1 MPTFTGKKFSDFY
14 KNLLG
19 IDQSNNTGVD
29 VVVRN
34 VQSGDGSDTAISL
47 SDDVLRVKPVN
58 DNTAGTFAVNN
69 KDGDGILIVNTSSSL
84 VKVGASRANATT
96 LFKDM
101 GLFDFSPTAGYHN
114 PLIANNMMFSDSGAD
129 IAEDTTFGGN
139 GSDPATSYDVSAGD
153 EHIAVASYW
162 YLENDIT
169 LDSVRFIATCD
180 TTATLNYHIF
190 AYDLDVS
197 GQFGDLSNGELHAN
211 GIIAATA
218 TTVKTGTLTLDTANI
233 SANKVVVGFVENATD
248 TGDITTSVQIQYHIR

>member
-1 MPTFTGKKFSDFY
+1 
-14 KNLLG
+14 
-19 IDQSNNTGVD
+19 
-29 VVVRN
+29 
-34 VQSGDGSDTAISL
+34 
-47 SDDVLRVKPVN
+47 
-58 DNTAGTFAVNN
+58 
-69 KDGDGILIVNTSSSL
+69 
-84 VKVGASRANATT
+84 
-96 LFKDM
+96 
-101 GLFDFSPTAGYHN
+101 
-114 PLIANNMMFSDSGAD
+114 MFSDSVAD

-153 EHIAVASYW
+153 EHIAIASYW

-180 TTATLNYHIF
+180 TSATLNYHIF

-197 GQFGDLSNGELHAN
+197 GQFGDLSNGVLHAN

-248 TGDITTSVQIQYHIR
+248 TGDITTSVQIKYHIR